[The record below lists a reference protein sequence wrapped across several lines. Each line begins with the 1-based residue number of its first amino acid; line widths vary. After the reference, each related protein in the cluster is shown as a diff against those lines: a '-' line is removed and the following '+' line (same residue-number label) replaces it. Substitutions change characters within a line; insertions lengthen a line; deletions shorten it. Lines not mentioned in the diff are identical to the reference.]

1 MQNKD
6 SLDSGAALLSKEGF
20 LAVQKA
26 HKVLSWS
33 ARSWL
38 SVLVVCQLLFVV
50 YLIFAYANPAI
61 SGNFALWNGNAPGA
75 FIANDTAGN
84 VAFGMHVLLAI
95 IMIIGGPLQL
105 IPAIRN
111 RFRTFH
117 RINGRIFVVLAV
129 VISLVGIYLL
139 WTRGT
144 VGNTL
149 MHSLTT
155 FNGVVTIVSGYFAY
169 TYAKQRKIAIHQVW
183 ATRLFIVA
191 NGVLYFRILLFGFL
205 VTIGPIG
212 IDFETFT
219 GPTVVVISLCS
230 YVIPVLFYELYRSAQ
245 RSQSAFYIYAVGL
258 SLFAITLTF
267 ALGTF
272 GVTLANWLPVIQS
285 AFTSN

>member
-6 SLDSGAALLSKEGF
+6 SVDSGADLLSKDGF

-26 HKVLSWS
+26 QKLLSWS
-33 ARSWL
+33 AKSWL

-61 SGNFALWNGNAPGA
+61 IGEFTLWNGSSASA
-75 FIANDTAGN
+75 FVPNDTAGN
-84 VAFGMHVLLAI
+84 IAFGMHVLLAI
-95 IMIIGGPLQL
+95 IMIVGGPLQL

-117 RINGRIFVVLAV
+117 RINGRIFVMLAIL
-129 VISLVGIYLL
+129 ISFAGIFLI

-144 VGNTL
+144 VGDTF

-155 FNGVVTIVSGYFAY
+155 FNGIVTIVSGYFAY
-169 TYAKQRKIAIHQVW
+169 TYAKQRKIVIHQIW

-205 VTIGPIG
+205 IGIGPVG

-219 GPTVVVISLCS
+219 GPTVLAISLCS
-230 YVIPVLFYELYRSAQ
+230 YVIPVLYYEVYRSAQ
-245 RSQSAFYIYAVGL
+245 RSQSVIYIYTVGL
-258 SLFAITLTF
+258 SLIAVTLIF
-267 ALGTF
+267 LVGTF
-272 GVTLANWLPVIQS
+272 GVTVANWLPTIQNS
-285 AFTSN
+285 LASH

>member
-6 SLDSGAALLSKEGF
+6 SLESGASLLSKEGL

-26 HKVLSWS
+26 HKLLSWS

-38 SVLVVCQLLFVV
+38 SVLVFCQLLFVI

-61 SGNFALWNGNAPGA
+61 TGNLAQWNGNAPNA
-75 FIANDTAGN
+75 FVENDTAGN

-95 IMIIGGPLQL
+95 IMILGGPLQL

-117 RINGRIFVVLAV
+117 RINGRIFVMLAV
-129 VISLVGIYLL
+129 LISVVGIYLI

-144 VGNTL
+144 VGDTL
-149 MHSLTT
+149 MQGLTT

-169 TYAKQRKIAIHQVW
+169 TYARQRKIAIHQVW

-205 VTIGPIG
+205 VAIGPVG

-219 GPTVVVISLCS
+219 GPTVVALSLCS
-230 YVIPVLFYELYRSAQ
+230 YVFPVLYYEVYRSAQ
-245 RSQSAFYIYAVGL
+245 RSQSALYIYAVSL
-258 SLFAITLTF
+258 SMITITLTF
-267 ALGTF
+267 VVGTF
-272 GVTLANWLPVIQS
+272 GVTVANWLPSIQS
-285 AFTSN
+285 SLSSN